1 MYLFFKG
8 KLLPEKADLATNKP
22 VPKMRNKTSAGS
34 RPRPKT
40 IHVDSGGVGSGVD
53 MQEGILSPSRSKKGS
68 TSNLTGNISM
78 WCIQSSLFSCL
89 CVFACKSAQCRE
101 VVTGLILFTS
111 LKF

>member
-1 MYLFFKG
+1 MSVLQG
-8 KLLPEKADLATNKP
+8 KLLPEKADLAATKP

-68 TSNLTGNISM
+68 TSNLTGNVSVCAVFLVFM
-78 WCIQSSLFSCL
+78 CA
-89 CVFACKSAQCRE
+89 CVACKSTQ
-101 VVTGLILFTS
+101 
-111 LKF
+111 